1 MVLTVEKIVHET
13 KDAVSVIFK
22 KPGFFKS
29 VKYKPGQFLTLKI
42 PINNKIENRSYSLSS
57 SPFLHKFLRIT
68 VKKVDGGLVSNYIC
82 NELKEGQKI
91 KVEKPLGNFFI
102 EPNKSQSKKYVMLA
116 GGSGI
121 TPIYS
126 ILISVLEKEPNSKI
140 TLVYANRNLNS
151 IIFKEEL
158 SNLQTKYPDK
168 ISITHLLDKADNLP
182 NHNYH
187 NKRLNTQL
195 LDYILEKNLTNY
207 NEGKFMLCGPQGFMD
222 NAVEILESKGVLK
235 HNIMIEAFTAD
246 LSKMENEA
254 VEQSNV
260 LVEGVGFNTEIKVKK
275 GETILQAA
283 LNQNLDIPY
292 SCRSGMCSSC
302 KAKCTQGNIKM
313 LDGHLLSSDEV
324 NEGYILTCV
333 AYPTTEEVKLILPQ

>member
-1 MVLTVEKIVHET
+1 MNLTVEKIVQET
-13 KDAVSVIFK
+13 EDAVSVIFK

-57 SPFLHKFLRIT
+57 SPWLHKFLRIT
-68 VKKVDGGLVSNYIC
+68 VKKVEGGLVSNYIC

-91 KVEKPLGNFFI
+91 KVDKPIGNFFV
-102 EPNKSQSKKYVMLA
+102 EPNKSQSKKYVLLA

-126 ILISVLEKEPNSKI
+126 IVISVLEKEPNSKI
-140 TLVYANRNLNS
+140 TLIYANRNLNS
-151 IIFKEEL
+151 IIFKKEL
-158 SNLQTKYPDK
+158 ESLLSEHGDR
-168 ISITHLLDKADNLP
+168 ISIYHLLDEANGNLEE
-182 NHNYH
+182 NYF
-187 NKRLNTQL
+187 NQRLDSVL
-195 LDYILEKNLTNY
+195 LDQILEKDSVAY

-222 NAVEILESKGVLK
+222 AAVEILEKKSVLK
-235 HNIMIEAFTAD
+235 HNIMLEAFTAD

-254 VEQSNV
+254 VEQSTV
-260 LVEGVGFNTEIKVKK
+260 TVEGVGFNSEITVKK
-275 GETILQAA
+275 GETILNAA
-283 LNQNLDIPY
+283 LSQNLDIPY

-302 KAKCTQGNIKM
+302 KARCTSGNVKM
-313 LDGHLLSSDEV
+313 LDGHLLPESEV

-333 AYPTTEEVKLILPQ
+333 SFPASEEVKLVLPQ